1 MKIVLIVINSLDIGG
16 AEKFLLRL
24 FLHMPENKILI
35 RLYPLNFNG
44 SLLNSFKKLPI
55 DLIDTRNYSIMK
67 HLLELKKLIIESSI
81 VFSFLYKSDLIV
93 IITKLLF
100 NLKTIII
107 WNLRHSK
114 TSFLGN
120 KLLTFI
126 NIRINSF
133 FSRYADGITYN
144 SEAAFLSHQNI
155 GYTFKKHYFLPNGF
169 TINSKTTAS
178 TPYTNTTPLIIGN
191 LSRLDF
197 HKNHDFLIESF
208 SNFLKN
214 TSIDIYLL
222 LVGRGVLSHKITH
235 LISKFDLEKKV
246 IRLDQITDTSFFFEI
261 IDVYVS
267 TSRSESF
274 SNSIAEAIFMDKKV
288 LVSNVG
294 DNKKYFSTLSVYE
307 NLDSN
312 DFDSKLRYLI
322 ANLNN
327 FVDYSLF
334 KKMFSINNTI
344 NVFLEIIASMTKI

>member
-24 FLHMPENKILI
+24 FQHMPENKILI
-35 RLYPLNFNG
+35 KLYPLKFKG
-44 SLLNSFKKLPI
+44 SLINSFKNIPI
-55 DLIDTRNYSIMK
+55 DLIDTRNYSIIK
-67 HLLELKKLIIESSI
+67 HFLELKKLMIQSSI
-81 VFSFLYKSDLIV
+81 VLSFLYKSDLIV
-93 IITKLLF
+93 IITKLVF

-114 TSFLGN
+114 TSLLGN
-120 KLLTFI
+120 KFLTFI

-133 FSRYADGITYN
+133 FSKYVDGITYN
-144 SEAAFLSHQNI
+144 SEAAFLSHQKI
-155 GYTFKKHYFLPNGF
+155 GYTFKKHFFLPNGF
-169 TINSKTTAS
+169 TINSKTTIS
-178 TPYTNTTPLIIGN
+178 TTYTNSTPLIIGN
-191 LSRLDF
+191 LSRFDF
-197 HKNHDFLIESF
+197 HKNHDFLIENF

-261 IDVYVS
+261 IDIYVS

-294 DNKKYFSTLSVYE
+294 DNTKHFLSSSIYK

-312 DFDSKLRYLI
+312 DFESKLNFLI
-322 ANLNN
+322 SNINN
-327 FVDYSLF
+327 YDDYSLF
-334 KKMFSINNTI
+334 KQIFSMSNTI
-344 NVFLEIIASMTKI
+344 NVFLDIIDKMTK